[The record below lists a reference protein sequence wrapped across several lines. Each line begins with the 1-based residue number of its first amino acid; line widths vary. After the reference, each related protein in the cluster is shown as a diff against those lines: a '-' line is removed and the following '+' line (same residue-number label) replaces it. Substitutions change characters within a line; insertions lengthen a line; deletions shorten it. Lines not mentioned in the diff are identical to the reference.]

1 MGEDMKR
8 GNLLG
13 LIQLNYT
20 LKSICLSHRKVL
32 PKVEDEWGRK
42 KRKAHKH
49 AVVCMAADGP
59 VCAGQSGVLDDQPSS
74 LERLG

>member
-13 LIQLNYT
+13 LTQLIYT
-20 LKSICLSHRKVL
+20 LKGICLSHRKVL

-42 KRKAHKH
+42 KKAHKCV
-49 AVVCMAADGP
+49 AV
-59 VCAGQSGVLDDQPSS
+59 
-74 LERLG
+74 